1 MYQSIKYEFVRYSF
15 MLKHILHLTLDNFWL
30 FSPVTKS
37 VVKLVLDWG
46 LDLNENLTFY
56 WDLVNLNQRQFEYG
70 SDIFIS
76 PQIHRI
82 GQGEDG
88 DNVIR
93 VWVWFWINQI
103 GNKIF
108 SFKVHWKC
116 SNSAVLFCP
125 KENWHTKFF
134 NCIWRLHSFQI
145 NLPQQTGVGSHQ
157 IWISRHL

>member
-1 MYQSIKYEFVRYSF
+1 MR
-15 MLKHILHLTLDNFWL
+15 LTLNNFWL

-37 VVKLVLDWG
+37 VVKLVSDWS

-56 WDLVNLNQRQFEYG
+56 WDFVDLKQRQFEYG

-76 PQIHRI
+76 LQIHSI

-108 SFKVHWKC
+108 SFKMHWYC
-116 SNSAVLFCP
+116 SNYAVAFCF

-145 NLPQQTGVGSHQ
+145 NLPQQTGVGSNQ